1 MRGDAVA
8 RRGSSK
14 NLGCKAGLYSP
25 KARKLKSA
33 LLDAE
38 LVAGVGTEALGG
50 PGGSPHDIDVGV
62 ADAGQLLEA
71 GFDLGADVDVF
82 GTTLRGEGHV
92 DGDVLLGF
100 FGSLGGAGGELNGVD
115 EAGVDEVG
123 RDVRN
128 VGPSPCAFDVL
139 FGGLDWF
146 LGAP

>member
-1 MRGDAVA
+1 MRRGAAA

-38 LVAGVGTEALGG
+38 LLAGVGTEALGG

-100 FGSLGGAGGELNGVD
+100 LGILGGRGGELNGID
-115 EAGVDEVG
+115 EAEVD
-123 RDVRN
+123 DVDGDLGI
-128 VGPSPCAFDVL
+128 VATLQCA
-139 FGGLDWF
+139 
-146 LGAP
+146 